1 SMAPTINAGDVIIVK
16 NSTNPEVKDII
27 TYKSGKD
34 YITHRVV
41 ESYKGTYV
49 TKGDANKAKDEAIKK
64 DQVVGKVIK
73 VIPKLGVVR
82 KTILNPI
89 VLITLIITMSII
101 SFMFGKDNKNIINNI
116 IAKFKKK
123 RIEKVEPI
131 VEDTPADDDTQP
143 IFRFI
148 FHNTP
153 CSVHFSNAQ
162 AYVAPDASEQSAASG
177 WEVLSAGDYDIT
189 VNDCIKLRDELQL
202 GDWGYIKMLQALTV
216 AYCVGHNE
224 AVLMQMY
231 ILTQSG
237 YKVRIARTGE
247 KWVLLMPCSNDIYGY
262 SYIYRDDLKYY
273 ILDTVDGS
281 SYYYVFDK
289 AFPKEQQLSLQLPK
303 TPKLAYTPTGERTLA
318 SSRYPNMRVSVT
330 ENKNLID
337 FYNEYPLSSKW
348 EFYSQ
353 TSLSDRAKDEL
364 YPTLRQQIA
373 GKPAHDAANMLIN
386 FVQTAFDY
394 KTDQEQFGYERPLFG
409 DEILYYPYSDC
420 EDRSIL
426 YSILVHELLG
436 LDVVLV
442 ELPGH
447 LATAVR
453 FPNDEVYGYHY
464 NIDGAKY
471 TVCDPTYINADVGDC
486 MPQFRETPAKIIQ
499 IN

>member
-1 SMAPTINAGDVIIVK
+1 MKESKGILILLFMFSVIVAYPQSMRYSDSVRKKYDAFIKRTKDEYNSFRKQQNAAYAEFMKQAWAGYKSFAAMQKPKSKEPPAPVVKKNEAPAPTEEIR
-16 NSTNPEVKDII
+16 
-27 TYKSGKD
+27 YK
-34 YITHRVV
+34 VV
-41 ESYKGTYV
+41 
-49 TKGDANKAKDEAIKK
+49 
-64 DQVVGKVIK
+64 
-73 VIPKLGVVR
+73 
-82 KTILNPI
+82 
-89 VLITLIITMSII
+89 ITLVPYEVP
-101 SFMFGKDNKNIINNI
+101 DP
-116 IAKFKKK
+116 
-123 RIEKVEPI
+123 VEPI
-131 VEDTPADDDTQP
+131 VEETPNEEVYP
-143 IFRFI
+143 LFKFM

-153 CSVHFSNAQ
+153 CAVHLSKELV
-162 AYVAPDASEQSAASG
+162 YGVSDASEQSASEG
-177 WEVLSAGDYDIT
+177 WSLLSTGDYDAA
-189 VNDCIKLRDELQL
+189 VNDCLKLRDDLQL
-202 GDWGYIKMLQALTV
+202 GDWGYIKMLQALTA

-262 SYIYRDDLKYY
+262 SYIYRDDMKYY

-281 SYYYVFDK
+281 GYYYVFDK

-303 TPKLAYTPTGERTLA
+303 TPKLAYAPTGERTLA

-348 EFYSQ
+348 EFYCQ

-364 YPTLRQQIA
+364 YPTLKRQIA
-373 GKPAHDAANMLIN
+373 GKSAHDAANMLIN

-447 LATAVR
+447 LATAVS

>member
-1 SMAPTINAGDVIIVK
+1 MKGGKGILISLFLFSTIVTYPQNTHYRDSIRKEYDAYIKRGKVDYDSFRKKQNAAYAEFMKQAWAGYKSFAAMQKPKSKEPPAPVVKKNEAPAPTEEIR
-16 NSTNPEVKDII
+16 
-27 TYKSGKD
+27 YK
-34 YITHRVV
+34 VV
-41 ESYKGTYV
+41 
-49 TKGDANKAKDEAIKK
+49 
-64 DQVVGKVIK
+64 
-73 VIPKLGVVR
+73 
-82 KTILNPI
+82 
-89 VLITLIITMSII
+89 ITLVPYEVP
-101 SFMFGKDNKNIINNI
+101 DP
-116 IAKFKKK
+116 
-123 RIEKVEPI
+123 VEPI
-131 VEDTPADDDTQP
+131 VEETPNEEVYP
-143 IFRFI
+143 LFKFM

-153 CSVHFSNAQ
+153 CAVHLSKELV
-162 AYVAPDASEQSAASG
+162 YGVSDASEQSASEG
-177 WEVLSAGDYDIT
+177 WSLLSTGDYDAA
-189 VNDCIKLRDELQL
+189 VNDCLKLRDDLQL
-202 GDWGYIKMLQALTV
+202 GDWGYIKMLQALTA

-262 SYIYRDDLKYY
+262 SYIYRDDMKYY

-281 SYYYVFDK
+281 GYYYVFDK

-303 TPKLAYTPTGERTLA
+303 TPKLAYAPTGERTLA

-348 EFYSQ
+348 EFYCQ

-364 YPTLRQQIA
+364 YPTLKRQIA
-373 GKPAHDAANMLIN
+373 GKSSHDAANMLIN

-426 YSILVHELLG
+426 YSILVRELLG

-453 FPNDEVYGYHY
+453 FPNDEAYGYHY

-486 MPQFRETPAKIIQ
+486 MPQFRETPAKIIR